1 MRLRDTAERNTGY
14 HRCLSGMAHSA
25 TLFLLLALAG
35 AEDHDWDAH
44 DLSGAD
50 AAPATRAREASWL
63 ERDAQG
69 EKLAP
74 DERGLALLQSPQLA
88 KVGYLPRTRGTPSL
102 K

>member
-1 MRLRDTAERNTGY
+1 
-14 HRCLSGMAHSA
+14 MAHSA

-50 AAPATRAREASWL
+50 AAPATRAREAAWL